1 MKFWTLLFVLLLSAH
16 AYADPSAPVIPLN
29 QNITAVDY
37 IDNGQQTGCGLRA
50 TGETS
55 NDLQLNVLITVFTK
69 GSGASFGVI
78 KIVARK
84 VDSKDGKPVLKDGKI
99 AYADIGNIEKAW
111 INSASGK
118 RPLIY
123 KNGKSS
129 HADAYM
135 VTADFSSTLDMLVAL
150 LQESLTVG
158 ISRNEDDPG
167 EEFLFDKRVA
177 SDEAY
182 KLSVCM
188 KNLRAAMDADKS
200 KETF

>member
-1 MKFWTLLFVLLLSAH
+1 MKYWTFLFVLLLSAH
-16 AYADPSAPVIPLN
+16 TYADSSTPAIPLN

-37 IDNGQQTGCGLRA
+37 IDNDQQTGCGLRA

-78 KIVARK
+78 KVVARK
-84 VDSKDGKPVLKDGKI
+84 VDVKDGKTT
-99 AYADIGNIEKAW
+99 YADMGNIQNAW
-111 INSASGK
+111 IISASGK

-123 KNGKSS
+123 KNGESA

-150 LQESLTVG
+150 LQETLTVG
-158 ISRNEDDPG
+158 INWNEDDPD
-167 EEFLFDKRVA
+167 EEFLFNKRVA
-177 SDEAY
+177 PDEAY

-188 KNLRAAMDADKS
+188 KNLHAAMDAGKG
-200 KETF
+200 KEVF

>member
-1 MKFWTLLFVLLLSAH
+1 MKYWAFLFVLLSAP
-16 AYADPSAPVIPLN
+16 AYADSAAPVIPLN

-37 IDNGQQTGCGLRA
+37 VDNGQQTGCGLRA
-50 TGETS
+50 TGETGG
-55 NDLQLNVLITVFTK
+55 DLQLNVLITVFSK
-69 GSGASFGVI
+69 GNGASFGVI
-78 KIVARK
+78 KVVARK
-84 VDSKDGKPVLKDGKI
+84 VDIKDGKLVLKDGKI
-99 AYADIGNIEKAW
+99 TYADIGNIEKAW
-111 INSASGK
+111 IVSASGK

-123 KNGKSS
+123 KNGESS

-158 ISRNEDDPG
+158 ISRNEDDPD
-167 EEFLFDKRVA
+167 EEFLFDKRVS

-188 KNLRAAMDADKS
+188 KNLRAAMDAGKS
-200 KETF
+200 EEIF

>member
-1 MKFWTLLFVLLLSAH
+1 MQYWTFLFALLSAH

-37 IDNGQQTGCGLRA
+37 VDNGQQTGCGLRA

-55 NDLQLNVLITVFTK
+55 NDLQLNVLVTVFTK

-84 VDSKDGKPVLKDGKI
+84 MDTKDGKPVLKDGKI
-99 AYADIGNIEKAW
+99 TYADIGNIEKAW
-111 INSASGK
+111 IFSASGK

-123 KNGKSS
+123 KNGESA

-150 LQESLTVG
+150 LQENLTVG

-177 SDEAY
+177 PDEAY

-188 KNLRAAMDADKS
+188 KNLRAAMDEGKS
-200 KETF
+200 KEMF